1 MQEAEPV
8 TRPVGVQTPTCGRP
22 DPDPDLWVFLLLLAA
37 VAVGL

>member
-22 DPDPDLWVFLLLLAA
+22 DPDLWVFLLLAA